1 MSSCL
6 HIWGK
11 EGILVSRAKVLL
23 YIIISRWKLVLS
35 ENKDSEF
42 ISAATGHWI
51 MKEDLDLVSSKI
63 IERLRR
69 FKGLGNKN

>member
-1 MSSCL
+1 MSSCF

-11 EGILVSRAKVLL
+11 EGLLVSWANVLL
-23 YIIISRWKLVLS
+23 FIIISRWKLVLS

-51 MKEDLDLVSSKI
+51 MKEDIDLVSSKI
-63 IERLRR
+63 IERLKRL
-69 FKGLGNKN
+69 KGLGNKN